1 MPSPINVSAGSQAI
15 IALGNVAGQADIT
28 GASNAMVL
36 PYLQDITI
44 NNSTGVFRWKTLDST
59 AENAATTPA
68 TNSISM
74 NIVVDESTFF
84 GDNANTANKVVADG
98 IFGASKDKTRV
109 HFEIGLEGADSTDT
123 TISGSGFISG
133 LAPTVNMDAPVW
145 VTPITIEVDG
155 DYTKGAVP

>member
-1 MPSPINVSAGSQAI
+1 MPTPINVSAGSQAI

-28 GASNAMVL
+28 GAGNAMIL

-44 NNSTGVFRWKTLDST
+44 NNSTGVYRWKTLDNT

-74 NIVVDESTFF
+74 NIVVDETTFF
-84 GDNANTANKVVADG
+84 GASNTINSVVADG
-98 IFGASKDKTRV
+98 ILGTSKNKTRV
-109 HFEIGLEGADSTDT
+109 HFEIGLEGAE
-123 TISGSGFISG
+123 SGDVTLSGQGFISG

-155 DYTKGAVP
+155 DYTAGTV